1 MVLTSTKPKVH
12 PWYQSPRS
20 TLGTHSCKTQGP
32 SWYILLPNQRHCLSP
47 LTYNN
52 YNDHRQGSKFRK
64 VTCHPIIGKTFNQ
77 VKATLTP
84 HNHRGSTSKGQEGP
98 PLDCMIGP
106 SIRCSSHSL
115 LITIKG
121 GIQQVKRPIPT
132 LVRKDLQPGVIQ
144 TQILIIRKEEA
155 LQNKRK
161 PYHMGDKTCN
171 QVEIKPEMTPCQST
185 IYKTTTVLLLHH
197 DGLFIRPQVRSI
209 AKIKA
214 TYIHTCIQDKQFKIH
229 H

>member
-1 MVLTSTKPKVH
+1 MWSDWHGMLNIEVCVILV
-12 PWYQSPRS
+12 QSISFFWVKQSIRF
-20 TLGTHSCKTQGP
+20 TMQLFIHSGFEFHLIWISALYYLFLKKC
-32 SWYILLPNQRHCLSP
+32 
-47 LTYNN
+47 
-52 YNDHRQGSKFRK
+52 NDCG
-64 VTCHPIIGKTFNQ
+64 
-77 VKATLTP
+77 ATLTP

-144 TQILIIRKEEA
+144 TQILTIRKEEA

-214 TYIHTCIQDKQFKIH
+214 TYIHTYIQDKQFKIH

>member
-1 MVLTSTKPKVH
+1 MVHNQIRKNRHHASLKSTRCITKPKWH
-12 PWYQSPRS
+12 SPI
-20 TLGTHSCKTQGP
+20 CKTSIWTCKSGF
-32 SWYILLPNQRHCLSP
+32 LLVHF
-47 LTYNN
+47 NN
-52 YNDHRQGSKFRK
+52 WNLQ
-64 VTCHPIIGKTFNQ
+64 IAQ
-77 VKATLTP
+77 
-84 HNHRGSTSKGQEGP
+84 
-98 PLDCMIGP
+98 
-106 SIRCSSHSL
+106 
-115 LITIKG
+115 ITIKG

-144 TQILIIRKEEA
+144 TQILTIRKEEA

-214 TYIHTCIQDKQFKIH
+214 TYIHKYINIKQIRSKKN
-229 H
+229 